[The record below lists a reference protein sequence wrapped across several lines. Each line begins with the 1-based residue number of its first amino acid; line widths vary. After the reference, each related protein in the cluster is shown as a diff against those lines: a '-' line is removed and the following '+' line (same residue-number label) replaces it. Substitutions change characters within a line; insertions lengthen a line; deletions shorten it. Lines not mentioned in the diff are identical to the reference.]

1 MRPQVP
7 AKASVELYWL
17 PLGAGGWFVR
27 LNGRIWEAVHARL
40 EHRRPLDLYHTA
52 LLVRVP
58 EGRFVV
64 ENCWPIP
71 NADGPSRGVLV
82 EGPVAS
88 RRLGRWRVFRYEV
101 RCWPDGAIADA
112 EEAVASPQLLSDD
125 PVVARRLLEL
135 VCSLPSPVWGRD
147 ELGTGEMWNS
157 NSVIAWLL
165 AQAGLPTDAIRP
177 PRPGVGGRDRLSR
190 GTNQPGPSRSRRRE
204 RRARCPKVSLVRI
217 VRISRPILKSC
228 ASTCSTCIRRSNRSR
243 TGGTAT
249 PWRRRRSGKD
259 LLTG

>member
-165 AQAGLPTDAIRP
+165 AQACPPTPSGPRP
-177 PRPGVGGRDRLSR
+177 AAGPWAGRPAWPPPTARQRGRRPRAPPAPRPGVGG
-190 GTNQPGPSRSRRRE
+190 
-204 RRARCPKVSLVRI
+204 
-217 VRISRPILKSC
+217 
-228 ASTCSTCIRRSNRSR
+228 
-243 TGGTAT
+243 
-249 PWRRRRSGKD
+249 
-259 LLTG
+259 